1 MNALTPTKMFSLT
14 PNMHQDAILNPIN
27 SSLQRPNFV
36 QSNNGAVKIYD
47 NGFDRGRKS

>member
-1 MNALTPTKMFSLT
+1 MNALTPTKNFSLT
-14 PNMHQDAILNPIN
+14 PNMQQDAILNPVN
-27 SSLQRPNFV
+27 SSQRPNFV